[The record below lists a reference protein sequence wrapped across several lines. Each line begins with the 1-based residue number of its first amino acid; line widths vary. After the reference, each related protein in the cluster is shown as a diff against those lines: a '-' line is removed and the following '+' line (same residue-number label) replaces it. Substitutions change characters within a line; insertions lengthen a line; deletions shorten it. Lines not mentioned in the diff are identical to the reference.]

1 MKTQTA
7 DKSQEILFAAAG
19 LFSIKGFENT
29 TVDEIA
35 AQANVGKGTI
45 YLYFKN
51 KEHILVE
58 ILEDSLNQI
67 YEIFESATTSPGNFL
82 DQLQQVFYNSFIFF
96 EANRNLFQ
104 IFHKAS
110 LKFSMNEKQRLN
122 FKEKQKNSSI
132 VLTEFFKRGIHEG
145 FLRPEVPKYLTCA
158 FSGILSQFAYEWLIS
173 EEQET
178 QVTPEVISKIALQIF
193 LTGAQNKSTI

>member
-7 DKSQEILFAAAG
+7 DKSQEILIAAAG

-67 YEIFESATTSPGNFL
+67 YEIFEGATTSPGNFL

-110 LKFSMNEKQRLN
+110 LKFSMNEKQRLS
-122 FKEKQKNSSI
+122 FKEKQNNFSI

-145 FLRPEVPKYLTCA
+145 FLRPEVPKYFTCA

-193 LTGAQNKSTI
+193 LSGAQNKSTI

>member
-7 DKSQEILFAAAG
+7 DKSQEILIAAAG

-67 YEIFESATTSPGNFL
+67 YEIFEGATTSPGNFL

-110 LKFSMNEKQRLN
+110 LKFSMNEKQRLS
-122 FKEKQKNSSI
+122 FKEKQNNFSI

>member
-7 DKSQEILFAAAG
+7 DKSQEILIAAAG

-67 YEIFESATTSPGNFL
+67 YEIFEGATTSPGNFL

-110 LKFSMNEKQRLN
+110 LKFSMNEKQRLS
-122 FKEKQKNSSI
+122 FKEKQNNFSI

-145 FLRPEVPKYLTCA
+145 FLRPEVPKYFTCA